1 MADVTPVNGSINLGR
16 QGENIVTRVL
26 LPLSDIRSGDGYAV
40 LFHQRSVDDSP
51 YPVAVEE
58 DGDTLI
64 WTVTDADTAVAG
76 RGKAEMRWIGS
87 QGELAK
93 SQVYKTYVAAA
104 LEIPEEVPS
113 GYQKYVDAVAE
124 NAKDAKDAAAESRAI
139 YGQVLNSQKK
149 IDETYNATVAAKVK
163 AEEAQEKAELAANGI
178 GTAKDD
184 AAASAE
190 TAKGAA
196 IAAKQAAQE
205 AKAAKTGAVEA
216 KTGAE
221 TAQGKAEEAARGV
234 AADREQIG
242 ANKGGLEAA
251 QQELAATKQ
260 QLAETKAAL
269 ATTQEDLKK
278 AQRAIQFQA
287 ELNKGQTW
295 DFEEDTQEAYQRQ
308 VPSGAKAGA
317 VMAVGGK
324 TVGWNQL
331 CKNAELASLDGF
343 IEAGLTV
350 LTVADGI
357 ITANCNGPNPGAKS
371 SDDNCIATINH
382 YYYLAT
388 TAKIEAGTRYYAPYC
403 NSNVFNVDPRAT
415 GTGAFVRSS
424 VIAKAIK
431 SGPAKIGSRIAT
443 TDSGNYIGILQMKHP
458 VFIDLT
464 LLYGPGNEPTD
475 TSDPRIAQIE
485 AYAAAHPEYNAG
497 ELISA
502 LVDEVRVRGR
512 NLIDDTAPDNIINY
526 NNRTTYVYDNGVH
539 KFSGYQ
545 LAQQIDTSFGA
556 QYSVRV
562 EAGKIYRLSFDAL
575 LKNAVIPIYISKS
588 LGRASFYLMQADGS
602 AITISETRVNF
613 GNSGAWNRLSCT
625 FAATLTGNATLFMTV
640 DSPDFYGV
648 GSACWYK
655 NIQFTAADITAYAPY
670 HDPALYFIPSA
681 VQALPGYGWS
691 AGSVSNTIER
701 TENGWQYVQRVGSVD
716 LGTLDYTKEEN
727 TFRAKIQDMQIVSTD
742 VPFNGRCKSFI
753 SIRYR
758 DSWNFDGTMSQDSSK
773 RLVLI
778 HSGYSNIASFL
789 SYVRGTPLYY
799 ELATPIT
806 TDITDLMGDSL
817 APFAVEAGGSI
828 TLHHPKADEGFAIDV
843 PANIQYITKLS
854 EVSSNG

>member
-149 IDETYNATVAAKVK
+149 IDETYSATVAAKVK
-163 AEEAQEKAELAANGI
+163 AEEAQKKAELAANSI

-196 IAAKQAAQE
+196 IAAQQAAQG
-205 AKAAKTGAVEA
+205 ASVNLQGAQAAQ
-216 KTGAE
+216 
-221 TAQGKAEEAARGV
+221 TAAEEAAKGV

-242 ANKGGLEAA
+242 ANKSGLEAA
-251 QQELAATKQ
+251 RQELTATKE

-287 ELNKGQTW
+287 ALNKGQTW
-295 DFEEDTQEAYQRQ
+295 DFETDDQEAYKRQ

-317 VMAVGGK
+317 VMEWGGK
-324 TVGWNQL
+324 TVVWNQIADDWE
-331 CKNAELASLDGF
+331 KAEKSKLLYFPKGQ
-343 IEAGLTV
+343 T
-350 LTVADGI
+350 
-357 ITANCNGPNPGAKS
+357 ITAGHKYFIAYDAAGEPENVITQVMMYYKPADVKPVEIGKVS
-371 SDDNCIATINH
+371 S
-382 YYYLAT
+382 
-388 TAKIEAGTRYYAPYC
+388 
-403 NSNVFNVDPRAT
+403 
-415 GTGAFVRSS
+415 TGAGKKKTIVTPT
-424 VIAKAIK
+424 K
-431 SGPAKIGSRIAT
+431 SGISNLTDNITGSVWAYVYLPNGGGVDNIKIS
-443 TDSGNYIGILQMKHP
+443 
-458 VFIDLT
+458 DLT
-464 LLYGPGNEPTD
+464 LMFGSGNEPTD
-475 TSDPRIAQIE
+475 TTDPRIAQIE
-485 AYAAAHPEYNAG
+485 AYVAAHPEYNAG
-497 ELISA
+497 ELLSA
-502 LVDEVRVRGR
+502 LVDEARVANAAG
-512 NLIDDTAPDNIINY
+512 DSTDTYP
-526 NNRTTYVYDNGVH
+526 
-539 KFSGYQ
+539 
-545 LAQQIDTSFGA
+545 
-556 QYSVRV
+556 
-562 EAGKIYRLSFDAL
+562 
-575 LKNAVIPIYISKS
+575 
-588 LGRASFYLMQADGS
+588 
-602 AITISETRVNF
+602 
-613 GNSGAWNRLSCT
+613 
-625 FAATLTGNATLFMTV
+625 
-640 DSPDFYGV
+640 
-648 GSACWYK
+648 
-655 NIQFTAADITAYAPY
+655 
-670 HDPALYFIPSA
+670 IPSA
-681 VQALPGYGWS
+681 VRNLPGYGWS
-691 AGSVSNTIER
+691 AGSVANTIER

-716 LGTLDYTKEEN
+716 LGSLSWSIVKSVTYGSKYFASNSIVNPTKAPAFLTAGYTAMDSAN
-727 TFRAKIQDMQIVSTD
+727 VLATDMACWITFNWGE
-742 VPFNGRCKSFI
+742 NGRVI
-753 SIRYR
+753 IRDDKYA
-758 DSWNFDGTMSQDSSK
+758 D
-773 RLVLI
+773 V
-778 HSGYSNIASFL
+778 ASFK
-789 SYVRGTPLYY
+789 SAMSGKPLYY

-806 TDITDLMGDSL
+806 TDITALMGDAL

-843 PANIQYITKLS
+843 PAKVQYITKLS
-854 EVSSNG
+854 EVSANG